1 MSLGNSHESVTAG
14 PPPSSLL
21 EKEKVLAARVGDLE
35 FPQFRRRLAEAGV
48 GIRIGPFLVRL
59 RCRWEH
65 AASAVHRLYA
75 DFPLDDDP
83 LVDFHVHL
91 RPPSP
96 LRRWLRPRVVFSCDD
111 FVPFAACLPSLA
123 PAVFE
128 WGMNWCIAEYAHQF
142 LMIHAAVLER
152 DSRALVLCGQS
163 GAGKSTLCAAL
174 ALAGWRLLSDEM
186 ALVRPADGRIIPM
199 ARPILLK
206 NQSLAVL
213 RGRHPEIAWGAVAR
227 DSFEGEVA
235 LLRPPAT
242 SVARVDEPALP
253 GWVVFVRYRAGLPIR
268 SRPVAKGVSLL
279 RLAEH
284 SFNYDLLGLAGF
296 ETLGGLVDRS
306 DCYRLR
312 YSELDEAL
320 AWLAGLPV
328 PQASG
333 ACRC

>member
-1 MSLGNSHESVTAG
+1 M
-14 PPPSSLL
+14 
-21 EKEKVLAARVGDLE
+21 RVGDVE
-35 FPQFRRRLAEAGV
+35 FPTFQRRLADGGV
-48 GIRIGPFLVRL
+48 GIRIGPFLVRV
-59 RCRWEH
+59 RCRLRD
-65 AASAVHRLYA
+65 AAVALHRVYA
-75 DFPLDDDP
+75 DFPRDDDP
-83 LVDFHVHL
+83 LVDFHVRL
-91 RPPSP
+91 GPPSP

-128 WGMNWCIAEYAHQF
+128 WGLNWCIAEYAHQF

-174 ALAGWRLLSDEM
+174 TLAGWRLLSDEI

-206 NQSLAVL
+206 NQSLAIL
-213 RGRHPEIAWGAVAR
+213 RGRHPEITWDAVGW
-227 DSFEGEVA
+227 DSIEGEVA
-235 LLRPPAT
+235 LLRPPAA

-253 GWVVFVRYRAGLPIR
+253 GWVVFVRHRAGLPTR
-268 SRPVAKGVSLL
+268 STPVAKGASLL
-279 RLAEH
+279 RLAEN
-284 SFNYDLLGLAGF
+284 SFNYELLGLVGF
-296 ETLGGLVDRS
+296 ETLGRLIDRS

-320 AWLAGLPV
+320 AWLGVLPL
-328 PQASG
+328 PETPG